1 MPMDT
6 LFGWPQVPT
15 VSPLEMLGL
24 LAGIPL
30 VVIALIF
37 AIAKADSVLKASKH
51 GPGPQPSD
59 PVWMGGRARSI
70 MGGAEDEL
78 TESEV
83 AQRRQLTGPPTTPTA
98 EADAGG
104 ASARW

>member
-1 MPMDT
+1 MDS

-30 VVIALIF
+30 VVIVLIF
-37 AIAKADSVLKASKH
+37 AISKAHSVLEASKV
-51 GPGPQPSD
+51 GTGPQPSD
-59 PVWMGGRARSI
+59 PVWMGGRALSI
-70 MGGAEDEL
+70 MGGAEDQLPDDQEARRRAL
-78 TESEV
+78 T
-83 AQRRQLTGPPTTPTA
+83 APPQTPTSDA
-98 EADAGG
+98 EAGG